1 VTDTVIAR
9 AGIVAKRG
17 LLAASEHLD
26 RLATWLQA
34 RNIAL
39 ASVCAKRQAL
49 LVTNEA
55 MPTEWVAERRGDRWY
70 AWLPFGPGAQYSGVA
85 QYGHMGAWI
94 NAKDGKILYCE
105 TGVSQALSQTEPELK
120 RRSPP

>member
-1 VTDTVIAR
+1 MMIR
-9 AGIVAKRG
+9 GMPVAVAV
-17 LLAASEHLD
+17 LLAGC
-26 RLATWLQA
+26 ATEAVRTPLQA